1 MIVLSMQFIK
11 LLFNRMKVLITSL
24 LLTILVSS
32 VCSTETDKL
41 TPEQK
46 TALAQWLKTLEIRK
60 NEFEK
65 EAETVKQAKTNLPT
79 GKGTFIIYG

>member
-1 MIVLSMQFIK
+1 
-11 LLFNRMKVLITSL
+11 MKVLITSL

-41 TPEQK
+41 TPEHK
-46 TALAQWLKTLEIRK
+46 TALTQWLKTLDIRK

-65 EAETVKQAKTNLPT
+65 EAEIVKQAKTNLPT
-79 GKGTFIIYG
+79 GKGTFIFCE